1 MGFQSN
7 LKVTNQV
14 MNQVMHGS
22 CAMPA
27 LALTFVV
34 CSCLA
39 RCLMA
44 WNEKTHVGVLAF
56 RGTASMANAIAD
68 IQASVFRRDT

>member
-1 MGFQSN
+1 
-7 LKVTNQV
+7 
-14 MNQVMHGS
+14 
-22 CAMPA
+22 
-27 LALTFVV
+27 
-34 CSCLA
+34 
-39 RCLMA
+39 MA